1 MKLLESSILQIVEEA
16 GGTWGIV
23 IEDLDE
29 DRQWGWNAEETFLA
43 ESLIKV
49 PIMAAVFAAVEE
61 KRIHLHNYVCVHKE
75 EMVGGTGILQH
86 LTPGTHMTIHDLLT
100 LMIIQ
105 SDNTATNILI
115 DLIGVESIQKTLSDM
130 GMKESEFHRKM
141 MIYPA
146 HMERKN
152 IMSARDASALLR
164 KIATGTFI
172 SRHACERMVQIL
184 KRQQLCG
191 GLSSMLPSQHPNF
204 IGGIPSWQLA
214 SKSGWDDD
222 RQHDIGILY
231 VGQKTLTI
239 SALSKKGD
247 ALRAKQ
253 ALGKI
258 GSAVFTYVNSKK

>member
-1 MKLLESSILQIVEEA
+1 MEALEACILQLIKEA

-29 DRQWGWNAEETFLA
+29 DKQWRWNAGELFLA

-49 PIMAAVFAAVEE
+49 PIMAAVFAAIEE
-61 KRIHLHNYVCVHKE
+61 KRIHLHEYVCVQKE
-75 EMVGGTGILQH
+75 EIVGGTGILQH
-86 LTPGTHMTIHDLLT
+86 LTPGIQMTIYDLLT

-105 SDNTATNILI
+105 SDNTATNII
-115 DLIGVESIQKTLSDM
+115 IELIGLENIRKTLM
-130 GMKESEFHRKM
+130 ELEMKASQFHRKM

-146 HMERKN
+146 HIESKN
-152 IMSARDASALLR
+152 VINAHDASILLK
-164 KIATGTFI
+164 KIATGTFL
-172 SRHACERMVQIL
+172 SRHVCGQMVQIL
-184 KRQQLCG
+184 KKQQFCD
-191 GLSSMLPSQHPNF
+191 GLPSMLPVQYTNL
-204 IGGIPSWQLA
+204 IGGIPKWKFA

-231 VGQKTLTI
+231 IGQRTFTI
-239 SALSKKGD
+239 SVLSKGSD

-258 GSAVFTYVNSKK
+258 GLAVFEYANLKK